1 MAPRERLDVTP
12 VRNSLAQRWFA
23 RRGIP
28 WALLLVGSS
37 LSVAAAWYMAST
49 ADARQRSRFLAD
61 GQKAGNE
68 IQVRLSSRVD
78 VVRATAALLTS
89 DNEMNGAEF
98 RSFVTALRLRSQYP
112 GMRAIG
118 FARVVS
124 KKNLSSFLRLA
135 ALDGS
140 PLTIWPRGDRP
151 VYLPVE
157 VLEPR
162 ARASGAVGFDL
173 LTEPATRAAT
183 ERARDTGQPV
193 VSGFLTVTRSFG
205 GGEARTVLLLVPIYQ
220 RNAPI
225 GTVDRRRRALV
236 GFVLSP
242 IAIDELLGDVEA
254 ANRSLNFE
262 LYEGVQATPAA
273 LRYASGTEPRADG
286 YRSQEWI
293 KVSDQPWL
301 VVVSQAPGED
311 DGNQPVWVTLGGGLL
326 LTCLLFGL
334 TRVQARAWA
343 ITARHHSDLQKLALH
358 DALTGLPNR
367 TLLEEQLPQAIAAAE
382 RRNRRLAVLFMDVD
396 RFKQIN
402 DAWGHAVGD
411 ELLRSVAGR
420 LLACVRKSDTV
431 SRHGGD
437 EFVLLLTDFDR
448 VDHAADRAQELINAV
463 SVPHRLGTNTIE
475 TTVSVGVSIYPDDG
489 RQPMALLQAADAA
502 LYQAKERGR
511 NLCQFFTPE
520 MNARAATRQRVEFGL
535 RRALSQGELELHY
548 QPTVALDT
556 GRVTGVE
563 ALIRWKDPAR
573 GLIPPTEFVPVAE
586 ETGLITSVGHW
597 TMREACRQAQA
608 WADKGFPIT
617 VAVNVSAVEL
627 RAKDFLEHTRHVLY
641 ETGLDPHRLEL
652 ELTESVLMQ
661 RAPSTVNVLESLRQL
676 GVSIAIDDF
685 GTGYSSVTY
694 LRQFPIDVLKIDQ
707 SFVGEIPQGSDATP
721 IVSAMISMARSLG
734 HRVIAEGVETRE
746 QHAFLLERQC
756 GEGQG
761 FYFSR
766 PLPADEIS
774 ASMVSEGADV
784 YLKMGPCFA
793 GAGG

>member
-1 MAPRERLDVTP
+1 
-12 VRNSLAQRWFA
+12 
-23 RRGIP
+23 
-28 WALLLVGSS
+28 
-37 LSVAAAWYMAST
+37 
-49 ADARQRSRFLAD
+49 
-61 GQKAGNE
+61 
-68 IQVRLSSRVD
+68 
-78 VVRATAALLTS
+78 
-89 DNEMNGAEF
+89 
-98 RSFVTALRLRSQYP
+98 
-112 GMRAIG
+112 
-118 FARVVS
+118 
-124 KKNLSSFLRLA
+124 
-135 ALDGS
+135 
-140 PLTIWPRGDRP
+140 
-151 VYLPVE
+151 VE

-162 ARASGAVGFDL
+162 GRAGAGAVGFDL
-173 LTEPATRAAT
+173 MTEPSAHAAT

-193 VSGFLTVTRSFG
+193 VSGFLTVTQSFG
-205 GGEARTVLLLVPIYQ
+205 GGDGRTVLLLVPIYQ
-220 RNAPI
+220 RNASI
-225 GTVDRRRRALV
+225 GTVERRRRALV

-242 IAIDELLGDVEA
+242 IAIDEVLGDVEA
-254 ANRSLNFE
+254 ANRSLHFE
-262 LYEGVQATPAA
+262 LYEGVEATPTA
-273 LRYASGTEPRADG
+273 LRYTSGTESRTDG
-286 YRSQEWI
+286 YRSHEWI
-293 KVSDQPWL
+293 KVSEQPWL
-301 VVVSQAPGED
+301 VVVNQAPSED
-311 DGNQPVWVTLGGGLL
+311 DGNEPVWVTLGGGLL

-382 RRNRRLAVLFMDVD
+382 RRQRRLAVLFLDVD

-437 EFVLLLTDFDR
+437 EFVLLLTDIDR

-463 SVPHRLGTNTIE
+463 SVPHRWGTHTIE

-535 RRALSQGELELHY
+535 RRALAQDELELHY
-548 QPTVALDT
+548 QPTIALDT
-556 GRVTGVE
+556 GRITGVE
-563 ALIRWKDPAR
+563 ALIRWRDPSR
-573 GLIPPTEFVPVAE
+573 GLIAPIEFVPIAE
-586 ETGLITSVGHW
+586 ETGLITAVGHW
-597 TMREACRQAQA
+597 ALREACRQAQG
-608 WADKGFPIT
+608 WADKGFPLT

-627 RAKDFLEHTRHVLY
+627 RAKDFLEHTRQVLY

-661 RAPSTVNVLESLRQL
+661 RAPSTVNVLESLRTL

-694 LRQFPIDVLKIDQ
+694 LRQFPIDVLKVDQ
-707 SFVGEIPQGSDATP
+707 SFVQEIPQSSATP

-756 GEGQG
+756 DEGQG

-766 PLPADEIS
+766 PLPADEIT
-774 ASMVSEGADV
+774 ASMVSEGPDV
-784 YLKMGPCFA
+784 YLRMGPYVSAA
-793 GAGG
+793 GS